1 MLLKYLDRLKSSM
14 DKHSFLILVNAVE
27 DDIKFNRIR
36 FKKRTTPEEFIRLL
50 EMTKEAVLRC
60 QIN

>member
-1 MLLKYLDRLKSSM
+1 MLLKYLDKLKSSM

-50 EMTKEAVLRC
+50 EMTKEAVLRS

>member
-1 MLLKYLDRLKSSM
+1 MLLKYLDKLKSNM

-36 FKKRTTPEEFIRLL
+36 FKKRTTPEEFIKLL

>member
-1 MLLKYLDRLKSSM
+1 MLLKYLDKLKSNM

>member
-27 DDIKFNRIR
+27 DDISLTESDLR
-36 FKKRTTPEEFIRLL
+36 
-50 EMTKEAVLRC
+50 KEQHQRNL
-60 QIN
+60 